1 MESKIEI
8 KTCGLFVNV
17 QMDVH
22 KNVTHQQVAVAVV
35 GYVIKIVDLFL
46 EGQTHKGN
54 VPKLIM
60 FTLEAVVTVVLQT
73 LAVAHHAKEAV
84 LLQYQHRKDS
94 VTIVVQPMLIVKQPV
109 QLVQS

>member
-1 MESKIEI
+1 
-8 KTCGLFVNV
+8 
-17 QMDVH
+17 MDVH
-22 KNVTHQQVAVAVV
+22 KNVTPQQVAVAVV
-35 GYVIKIVDLFL
+35 GYVIKIVDWFL
-46 EGQTHKGN
+46 EVPTHKDN

-73 LAVAHHAKEAV
+73 LAVVHHAKEAV

-94 VTIVVQPMLIVKQPV
+94 VITHVILMQTVKQQA